1 MHTSAWNS
9 SNSKLA
15 VACPITALCW
25 AAMVLQTPEIEKST
39 HFCGCDFR
47 QNELFIKRWILAQC
61 KPINSKLSEHNVN
74 PIVHQVATNYLELL
88 VHLHSWVSNCQ
99 IPLPNSTA
107 KFCNC
112 LKNDNF
118 TSLAEIYCWTWMGC
132 RQSQPSS
139 CNLFP
144 QQPCH
149 QPSPHQLLLNIHHL
163 VQQVAGAAPPALL
176 FGAGSIITSVWPLYT
191 MSNPPKNIGRGPN
204 APLPFFWPYQD
215 FESACFPNPS
225 LSNFGHLGKPV
236 CHGWKFCFFC
246 SEPKIRSFFFGSQNA

>member
-9 SNSKLA
+9 SNSKLT

-99 IPLPNSTA
+99 IPLPNSAIVWKMT
-107 KFCNC
+107 
-112 LKNDNF
+112 
-118 TSLAEIYCWTWMGC
+118 TSLHWPRYIVGLKWDADKV
-132 RQSQPSS
+132 S
-139 CNLFP
+139 L
-144 QQPCH
+144 
-149 QPSPHQLLLNIHHL
+149 
-163 VQQVAGAAPPALL
+163 PPAI
-176 FGAGSIITSVWPLYT
+176 F
-191 MSNPPKNIGRGPN
+191 
-204 APLPFFWPYQD
+204 
-215 FESACFPNPS
+215 S
-225 LSNFGHLGKPV
+225 LSNLALSPLFTSFLSGTTGR
-236 CHGWKFCFFC
+236 CGC
-246 SEPKIRSFFFGSQNA
+246 SSCSSFWGP